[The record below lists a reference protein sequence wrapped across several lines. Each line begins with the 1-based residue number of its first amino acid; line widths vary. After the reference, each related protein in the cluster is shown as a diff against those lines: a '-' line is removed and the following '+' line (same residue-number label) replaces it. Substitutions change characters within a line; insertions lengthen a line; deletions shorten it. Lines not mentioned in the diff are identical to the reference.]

1 MKVLRNK
8 AQTPNVCIIGLTLTE
23 TLGLVRRTWFQN
35 SFKVFGILRQD
46 SILSCTESHH
56 QLKRQYSKLQ
66 HICLS
71 PPSPSQMKRDALTG
85 KPRLMKRETTSH
97 LERVI
102 LSPEIQRM
110 ETAFSVTYLYTLP
123 ENVETKIKERNLVIN
138 NSNQDKPTRHLKQMR
153 SSNQLWDRL
162 TQLLVPCHNMHQ
174 NFIPTINKND
184 RRKLWANEGEP
195 LKRDR
200 VNSIG
205 QETAHQK
212 YKGQNDCGK
221 N

>member
-8 AQTPNVCIIGLTLTE
+8 PQTPNVCIIGLILTE

-56 QLKRQYSKLQ
+56 QLKKQYSKLQ

-110 ETAFSVTYLYTLP
+110 ETAFFCNLP
-123 ENVETKIKERNLVIN
+123 VHFARECR
-138 NSNQDKPTRHLKQMR
+138 
-153 SSNQLWDRL
+153 
-162 TQLLVPCHNMHQ
+162 
-174 NFIPTINKND
+174 NKNKREKFSNKQFQPRQANQTSQTNEEQQPAMRQID
-184 RRKLWANEGEP
+184 SAPSTMSQHAPEFHPNYQQKWQAKIVGKWRRT
-195 LKRDR
+195 
-200 VNSIG
+200 I
-205 QETAHQK
+205 
-212 YKGQNDCGK
+212 
-221 N
+221 